1 MSHRPAVSR
10 ARRLLAVVSGLA
22 LVALTVS
29 APSASAAT
37 PTPTLIASAV
47 TSDVT
52 APCGPP
58 DCAVPAVIV
67 AANQAF
73 NLTVTL
79 TASGVPAAF
88 KQNTTL
94 TLTATG
100 PGTLTPATVV
110 MPANT
115 SQFTFTGLKYSTY
128 ANGVTVSAAA
138 GSGKKAPAS
147 TPSNAF
153 DVLQNLRIDPASP
166 HTPFQD
172 GSGVGN
178 CASIGATN
186 PICGVL
192 ILPNGSNS
200 NVLLSTGSCTNIG
213 CNTKGVVTQVIA
225 DLTSTPL
232 YTKTSP
238 AELFIRCYR
247 TVCGQGG
254 VNKFNAVA
262 SLSATGPLQV
272 SPPCPAKGTVGANQ
286 SFCTDYVSSNRANA
300 DELDLVVL
308 FTGDFRGAI

>member
-1 MSHRPAVSR
+1 MSRLNAAVR
-10 ARRLLAVVSGLA
+10 ARRIVVIATSLLI
-22 LVALTVS
+22 VALGLS
-29 APSASAAT
+29 SPASAAT

-47 TSDVT
+47 TST
-52 APCGPP
+52 IAPPCGPP
-58 DCAVPAVIV
+58 ACSVPSVLAVVGTP
-67 AANQAF
+67 F
-73 NLTVTL
+73 TLTVTL

-88 KQNTTL
+88 KQDTTL

-100 PGTLTPATVV
+100 GGTISPASVV
-110 MPANT
+110 MPANLST
-115 SQFTFTGLKYSTY
+115 KSFSVSYSTY
-128 ANGVTVSAAA
+128 TNGVTITASA
-138 GSGKKAPAS
+138 GTGKKAPAA

-153 DVLQNLRIDPASP
+153 DVLQTIKTDNASP

-178 CASIGATN
+178 CATISASN
-186 PICGVL
+186 PICGIL

-200 NVLLSTGSCTNIG
+200 NILLSTGSCVGIG

-232 YTKTSP
+232 YTNSAP

-247 TVCGQGG
+247 TICGQGG
-254 VNKFNAVA
+254 VNKFKALA
-262 SLSATGPLQV
+262 SLSATGALQV
-272 SPPCPAKGTVGANQ
+272 SPACPAKGTVGPNQ

-308 FTGDFRGAI
+308 FLGDFRGSI